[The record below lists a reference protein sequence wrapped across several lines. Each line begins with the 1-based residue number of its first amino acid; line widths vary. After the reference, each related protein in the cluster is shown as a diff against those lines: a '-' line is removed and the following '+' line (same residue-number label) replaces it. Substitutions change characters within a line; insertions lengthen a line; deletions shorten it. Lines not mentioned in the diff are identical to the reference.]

1 VARHLRTILVLLLL
15 AGTAAAFVVTE
26 DLKLEPDPIAR
37 PRITPTFSPTCR
49 CEKQTARIAFR
60 LRQPDRLT
68 LTIEDE
74 QGRVVRTLLRNASF
88 GRGSHE
94 FGWDGRDEQGEVVD
108 QGSYRAR
115 VELDKLDR
123 AIEFP
128 RVIRVDTT
136 PARIEI
142 TRLHPRVISPDGDGR
157 ADAVTLRYEANEPVQ
172 ALLLV
177 NGRQE
182 VETAL
187 RRTGSIVWSPRGRKR
202 GSYSLSVS
210 TVDAAGNRTRA
221 RGRTFD
227 VRIRYVDIATKLIR
241 ARPRAGFAVRV
252 STDARR
258 YVWKL
263 GRRRGSAR
271 VRILRLR
278 APATPGRYP
287 LIVSVGGRRDSAL
300 VVVRSR

>member
-1 VARHLRTILVLLLL
+1 MARHLRTILVLLLL
-15 AGTAAAFVVTE
+15 VGTAAAFVVTE
-26 DLKLEPDPIAR
+26 DLKLEPDPISR

-68 LTIEDE
+68 LTIQDE
-74 QGRVVRTLLRNASF
+74 QGQVVRTLLRKASF

-94 FGWDGRDEQGEVVD
+94 FGWDGRDERGRVVD
-108 QGSYRAR
+108 EGSYRSR

-123 AIEFP
+123 AIEFA

-157 ADAVTLRYEANEPVQ
+157 ADAVTLRYKANEPVH
-172 ALLLV
+172 AFLLV

-187 RRTGSIVWSPRGRKR
+187 RRTGAVVWSPRGRKR
-202 GSYSLSVS
+202 GSYRLSVG
-210 TVDAAGNRTRA
+210 TVDAAGNRTRP
-221 RGRTFD
+221 TVPFD

-252 STDARR
+252 STDAER

-271 VRILRLR
+271 VRVLRLR
-278 APATPGRYP
+278 APARPGRYP
-287 LIVSVGGRRDSAL
+287 LIVSVGNRRDSAL
-300 VVVRSR
+300 VVVRRR